1 MLPSCTFST
10 PRLQVAG
17 TGRAVTLRLTV
28 CAMALSAAFAAP
40 ANANP
45 LGAAV
50 MAGQASI
57 ITQGNQTTVTNSNGA
72 VINWQSFSI
81 GRGEI
86 TRFVQPSASSSVLNR
101 VVGNDPS
108 SILGQLQSNGR
119 VFLINPAGILVGAGA
134 RIDVGG
140 FVASSLNLRTEDF
153 LANRLNFQATPG
165 AGLVRNEGSITTPQ
179 GGQVFMV
186 APRVENAG
194 SINAPGGEV
203 VLAAGRAVQIGDTAS
218 PGVRIEVTGG
228 ESAKNLGSVAA
239 EAGRIGLF
247 GALVR
252 NSGTLNAS
260 SAVAEGGRIL
270 LKSTGSTVID
280 GDASLVASG
289 TRGGR
294 IEILGMEVAVA
305 DRATVDASGRTAG
318 GTVLVGGDY
327 QGKNPE
333 VQNAQVT
340 WVGPQTAIRADA
352 TGAGDGG
359 KVVVWSD
366 DTTRAYGSISARGGA
381 VSGNGGL
388 IETSGKRYLDVEGIR
403 VNASSANGQAGT
415 WLLDPEELRI
425 VENGSPGTDTNL
437 TASPNF
443 APAVTTAVATLSADT
458 LRNAINTN
466 SNVTVATAAGAGS
479 GTGDIT
485 FDATSNPIIIAK
497 TGNTFSSTLNIN
509 ALRNV
514 VFTGGTTSFKT
525 TAGAGSASLSVNL
538 NAGTA
543 NSFGG
548 ANVFTDAG
556 ATVTLD
562 ATSTAPVGVAV
573 GNGKV
578 WNNNG
583 TVNLLGNSTIKLPTQ
598 TNPFP
603 TPTAMPATFQ
613 NNGTFNNSSIA
624 SWFILSNSGLQD
636 GKFDNFGTV
645 NTVGGSVEAIFNN
658 NPGATLNAL
667 GTTALSLQNA
677 QLMRGTINIPN
688 ASGTV
693 WISEYHGTVARFH
706 DTVGLG
712 SGRILVQQGGSTT
725 PEADFQR
732 VRASGLTLQSGTGVV
747 TITNGSSLF
756 GTVTNPGASLNING
770 GILAVAGDF
779 IVPSGIT
786 YAGDAALAA
795 GGNLTLTGLNLT
807 GATNMALGAGG
818 NVVIA
823 NSTVNA
829 TGSVSIG
836 AGGGVIMSGSNVGS
850 TASNGTSIGAQG
862 FVLMNTGFLGNAAAP
877 TTVATGAANFVNG
890 TVSGS
895 VMTVIANNLLL
906 SQGSTLTASD
916 KFRAVIAKDIT
927 LDSTS
932 SSNAILATNEVNLA
946 LASPDSFLNLVGSA
960 SAPSHIKVNG
970 PAGSAT
976 RVLFTNRTSGGLVV
990 DGAPGI
996 GPGSFGSGF
1005 RAGAASAALG
1015 KDLFVA
1021 YGGAFTDVCKVLPGL
1036 CVVRAVVNAPPGASQ
1051 PPKPPPKD
1059 DAEGIGSFGDQAPG
1073 SGPGAPNQRKR
1084 PGVCKAA

>member
-1 MLPSCTFST
+1 MLPSCEFSKSCRPIAGT
-10 PRLQVAG
+10 PRAVA
-17 TGRAVTLRLTV
+17 LRLTA
-28 CAMALSAAFAAP
+28 CAMALSAAFVSP
-40 ANANP
+40 AYANP
-45 LGAAV
+45 AGAAV
-50 MAGQASI
+50 MAGQASV
-57 ITQGNQTTVTNSNGA
+57 ITQGKLTTVTNSNGA

-81 GRGEI
+81 GRDEI

-134 RIDVGG
+134 RIDVGS

-165 AGLVRNEGSITTPQ
+165 AGLVRNEGAITTPQ

-186 APRVENAG
+186 APKVENVG

-247 GALVR
+247 GALVK

-270 LKSTGSTVID
+270 LKSTGSTVVD
-280 GDASLVASG
+280 GDASLAANG

-294 IEILGMEVAVA
+294 IEILGNEVAVA
-305 DRATVDASGRTAG
+305 DRATLDASGRTAG

-333 VQNAQVT
+333 VQNAHVT

-352 TGAGDGG
+352 TEAGDGG

-381 VSGNGGL
+381 ASGNGGL

-425 VENGSPGTDTNL
+425 VENGSPGTDTNV

-443 APAVTTAVATLSADT
+443 APAVTTAMATLSADT

-466 SNVTVATAAGAGS
+466 SNVTVATAAGAGA

-514 VFTGGTTSFKT
+514 VFTGGATTFRT

-538 NAGTA
+538 NAGTS
-543 NSFGG
+543 NTFGG

-556 ATVTLD
+556 ATVNLD

-578 WNNNG
+578 WINNG
-583 TVNLLGNSTIKLPTQ
+583 TVNLGGNSVIKLPTQ

-613 NNGTFNNSSIA
+613 NNGTFNNASTA

-688 ASGTV
+688 ASGTL

-712 SGRILVQQGGSTT
+712 AGRILVQAGAA

-732 VRASGLTLQSGTGVV
+732 FSGSGLTLQAGTGVV
-747 TITNGSSLF
+747 TITNGTSVF
-756 GTVTNPGASLNING
+756 GAVTNPGASLTING
-770 GILAVAGDF
+770 AILAVAGDF
-779 IVPSGIT
+779 VVPSGIT
-786 YAGDAALAA
+786 YAGNAGLAA
-795 GGNLTLTGLNLT
+795 AGNLILTGRT
-807 GATNMALGAGG
+807 IAGATNMALGAGG
-818 NVVIA
+818 NVVIGT
-823 NSTVNA
+823 STVNA
-829 TGSVSIG
+829 TNSVSIG
-836 AGGGVIMSGSNVGS
+836 AGGAVILGSSSVGTTSAGTNVAAAGS
-850 TASNGTSIGAQG
+850 ILVNLGT
-862 FVLMNTGFLGNAAAP
+862 LGNSAAP
-877 TTVATGAANFVNG
+877 TSLATSAATIDGA

-895 VMTVIANNLLL
+895 VTSVIANNLLVSGGGTL
-906 SQGSTLTASD
+906 SASD
-916 KFRAVIAKDIT
+916 KLRAVIAKDIT
-927 LDSTS
+927 VDSAS
-932 SSNAILATNEVNLA
+932 SSSSIRATNDVNLA
-946 LASPDSFLNLVGSA
+946 LASPDSLLRLAGSA
-960 SAPSHIKVNG
+960 SAPSIVKTTG
-970 PAGSAT
+970 PAGSAV
-976 RVLFTNRTSGGLVV
+976 RVLFSNRTSGGLIV

-996 GPGSFGSGF
+996 GPGNFGSGF
-1005 RAGAASAALG
+1005 RAGAANAVLG
-1015 KDLFVA
+1015 SDLFVA
-1021 YGGAFTDVCKVLPGL
+1021 YGGAFTDACKALPGL
-1036 CVVRAVVNAPPGASQ
+1036 CVVRAIVNPAPGGSQ
-1051 PPKPPPKD
+1051 PPRPPPKD
-1059 DAEGIGSFGDQAPG
+1059 DSEGIGSFGDQAPG
-1073 SGPGAPNQRKR
+1073 AGTGTTNQRKR